1 MLFRKVEADEFGKY
15 DPETVQLYSKRQSPE
30 HLTTTLLKINREY
43 RNRLPVLA
51 SKDHPFVK
59 EHDQTINSL
68 AWKGILGFC
77 FFSLATYQ
85 FSKIYFP
92 YGIIVRRSIP

>member
-1 MLFRKVEADEFGKY
+1 MLFRKVEADQFANY
-15 DPETVQLYSKRQSPE
+15 DPETVQLFRKRQSPE
-30 HLTTTLLKINREY
+30 HMTTGLLKLNREY

-51 SKDHPFVK
+51 SKSHPFVK
-59 EHDQTINSL
+59 EHDETINSFILKAGL
-68 AWKGILGFC
+68 AFC
-77 FFSLATYQ
+77 FFSFATYQ